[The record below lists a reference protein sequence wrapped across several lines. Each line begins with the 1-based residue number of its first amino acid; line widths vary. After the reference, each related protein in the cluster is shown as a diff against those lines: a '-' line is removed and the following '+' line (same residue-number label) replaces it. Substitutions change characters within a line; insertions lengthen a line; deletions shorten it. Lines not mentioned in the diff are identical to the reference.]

1 MKILNLKSEDEQTS
15 LLPRLAENWE
25 ILTEESGS
33 FRGVDLLP
41 GRLITNIEEEENSES
56 SRNKKS
62 KNCHELPGFL
72 LYNTESHLGFLQ
84 DLRRSFFDIS

>member
-1 MKILNLKSEDEQTS
+1 MKILNLKSEDEQTF

-56 SRNKKS
+56 SRKKKS
-62 KNCHELPGFL
+62 KNCHALPGSL
-72 LYNTESHLGFLQ
+72 LYNTESYL
-84 DLRRSFFDIS
+84 DPYKI

>member
-1 MKILNLKSEDEQTS
+1 MKILNLKSEDEQTF

-33 FRGVDLLP
+33 FRGVDLLR

-56 SRNKKS
+56 SRKKKS
-62 KNCHELPGFL
+62 KEYTQTARFL
-72 LYNTESHLGFLQ
+72 V
-84 DLRRSFFDIS
+84 I